1 MKIGKNYMIYY
12 MTGYPRVFQN
22 HTYGAYY
29 IIVSEKAKYK
39 IKIDKFSSI
48 KKCAEGKIIIQF
60 IR

>member
-1 MKIGKNYMIYY
+1 MIYY